1 MSGTTQ
7 VTELSVARRRLAVDS
22 IGIWVLAIVIGTI
35 FGFTAREGGL
45 SLIETAAFSSIL
57 FAGAAQ
63 FAAVGLLAVAAP
75 WSSIVL
81 LVWLLNARHFLYAA
95 SIAPH
100 TTHLPRR
107 MRAGL
112 AYLLTDEAF
121 ALTSAHIARL
131 GRFDLAGGWYAGAS
145 IFVPWNLA
153 TIAGWLAGAALPEP
167 GTIGLDV
174 MFPASMAGLAVGLV
188 RDRAA
193 LIALIT
199 GGAAAVAAAIL
210 INPSAAA
217 MIGGLIGPLVGIA
230 LTQRERSQREG
241 EAR

>member
-1 MSGTTQ
+1 MSDA
-7 VTELSVARRRLAVDS
+7 VKSDLRIARRRLAIDS

-45 SLIETAAFSSIL
+45 SLVETAAFSAVL

-75 WSSIVL
+75 WGSIVL

-95 SIAPH
+95 SIAPYAAA
-100 TTHLPRR
+100 LPRR
-107 MRAGL
+107 IRAGL
-112 AYLLTDEAF
+112 AFLLTDEAF
-121 ALTSAHIARL
+121 ALTSAHVARL
-131 GRFDLAGGWYAGAS
+131 GRIDLLGAWYAGLS

-153 TIAGWLAGAALPEP
+153 TLAGWLAGAALPEP
-167 GTIGLDV
+167 RTIGLDV

-217 MIGGLIGPLVGIA
+217 MIGGLVGPLVGIA
-230 LTQRERSQREG
+230 LTQRGRSESEG
-241 EAR
+241 AAR

>member
-1 MSGTTQ
+1 MSGADANQ
-7 VTELSVARRRLAVDS
+7 LRAARRRLAIDS

-45 SLIETAAFSSIL
+45 SLIETAAFSAFL

-75 WSSIVL
+75 WASIVL

-95 SIAPH
+95 SVAPH
-100 TTHLPRR
+100 AAALPRR
-107 MRAGL
+107 VRAGL

-121 ALTSAHIARL
+121 ALTSAHVARL
-131 GRFDLAGGWYAGAS
+131 GRMDLSGAWYAGFA

-153 TIAGWLAGAALPEP
+153 TLAGWLAGAALPDP
-167 GTIGLDV
+167 ATIGLDV
-174 MFPASMAGLAVGLV
+174 AFPASMAGLAVGLV

-193 LIALIT
+193 LVALVA
-199 GGAAAVAAAIL
+199 GSAAAVGSALL
-210 INPSAAA
+210 INASAAV
-217 MIGGLIGPLVGIA
+217 MIGGLLGPLVGLA
-230 LTQRERSQREG
+230 VANRRRATR
-241 EAR
+241 

>member
-1 MSGTTQ
+1 MSGADANQ
-7 VTELSVARRRLAVDS
+7 LRAARRRLAIDS

-45 SLIETAAFSSIL
+45 SLIETAAFSAFL

-75 WSSIVL
+75 WASIVL

-100 TTHLPRR
+100 AAALPRR
-107 MRAGL
+107 VRAGL

-121 ALTSAHIARL
+121 ALTSAHVARL
-131 GRFDLAGGWYAGAS
+131 GRMDLSGAWYAGFA

-153 TIAGWLAGAALPEP
+153 TLAGWLAGAALPDP
-167 GTIGLDV
+167 ATIGLDV
-174 MFPASMAGLAVGLV
+174 AFPASMAGLAVGLV

-193 LIALIT
+193 FVALVA
-199 GGAAAVAAAIL
+199 GSAAAVGSALL
-210 INPSAAA
+210 INASAAV
-217 MIGGLIGPLVGIA
+217 MIGGLLGPLVGLA
-230 LTQRERSQREG
+230 VANRRRATR
-241 EAR
+241 

>member
-1 MSGTTQ
+1 MSGADANQ
-7 VTELSVARRRLAVDS
+7 LRAARRRLAIDS

-45 SLIETAAFSSIL
+45 SLIETAAFSAFL

-75 WSSIVL
+75 WASIVL

-100 TTHLPRR
+100 AAALPRR
-107 MRAGL
+107 VRAGL

-121 ALTSAHIARL
+121 ALTSAHVARL
-131 GRFDLAGGWYAGAS
+131 GRMDLSGAWYAGFA

-153 TIAGWLAGAALPEP
+153 TLAGWLAGAALPDP
-167 GTIGLDV
+167 ATIGLDV
-174 MFPASMAGLAVGLV
+174 AFPASMAGLAVGLV

-193 LIALIT
+193 LVALVS
-199 GGAAAVAAAIL
+199 GSAAAVGSALL
-210 INPSAAA
+210 INASAAV
-217 MIGGLIGPLVGIA
+217 MIGGLLGPLVGLA
-230 LTQRERSQREG
+230 VANRRRATR
-241 EAR
+241 

>member
-1 MSGTTQ
+1 MSGADANQ
-7 VTELSVARRRLAVDS
+7 LRAARRRLAIDS

-45 SLIETAAFSSIL
+45 SLIETAAFSAFL

-75 WSSIVL
+75 WASIVL

-100 TTHLPRR
+100 AAALPRR
-107 MRAGL
+107 VRAGL

-121 ALTSAHIARL
+121 ALTSAHVARL
-131 GRFDLAGGWYAGAS
+131 GRMDLSGAWYAGFA

-153 TIAGWLAGAALPEP
+153 TLAGWLAGAALPDP
-167 GTIGLDV
+167 ATIGLAV
-174 MFPASMAGLAVGLV
+174 TFPASMAGLAVGLV

-193 LIALIT
+193 LVALVA
-199 GGAAAVAAAIL
+199 GSAAAVGSALLVNA
-210 INPSAAA
+210 SAAV
-217 MIGGLIGPLVGIA
+217 MIGGLLGPLVGLVVA
-230 LTQRERSQREG
+230 NRRRATR
-241 EAR
+241 

>member
-1 MSGTTQ
+1 MSGA
-7 VTELSVARRRLAVDS
+7 VANELRAARRRLAIDS

-45 SLIETAAFSSIL
+45 SLVETAAFSAIL
-57 FAGAAQ
+57 FAGASQ

-100 TTHLPRR
+100 ASALPRR
-107 MRAGL
+107 VRAGL
-112 AYLLTDEAF
+112 AFLLTDEAF
-121 ALTSAHIARL
+121 ALTSTHIARL
-131 GRFDLAGGWYAGAS
+131 GRIDLAGAWYAGLS

-153 TIAGWLAGAALPEP
+153 TLAGWLAGAALPEP
-167 GTIGLDV
+167 STIGLDV
-174 MFPASMAGLAVGLV
+174 VFPASMAGLAVGLV

-193 LIALIT
+193 LVALLA
-199 GGAAAVAAAIL
+199 GGSAAVAASLL
-210 INPSAAA
+210 IDPSAAV
-217 MIGGLIGPLVGIA
+217 MFGGLLGPLAGLLFA
-230 LTQRERSQREG
+230 PRNR
-241 EAR
+241 AAA

>member
-1 MSGTTQ
+1 MSGADANQ
-7 VTELSVARRRLAVDS
+7 LRAARRRLAIDS

-45 SLIETAAFSSIL
+45 SLIETAAFSAFL

-75 WSSIVL
+75 WASIVL

-100 TTHLPRR
+100 AAALPRR
-107 MRAGL
+107 VRAGL

-121 ALTSAHIARL
+121 ALTSAHVARL
-131 GRFDLAGGWYAGAS
+131 GRMDLSGAWYAGFA

-153 TIAGWLAGAALPEP
+153 TLAGWLAGAALPDP
-167 GTIGLDV
+167 ATIGLDV
-174 MFPASMAGLAVGLV
+174 AFPASMAGLAVGLV

-193 LIALIT
+193 LVALVA
-199 GGAAAVAAAIL
+199 GSAAAVGSALL
-210 INPSAAA
+210 INASAAV
-217 MIGGLIGPLVGIA
+217 MIGGLLGPLVGLA
-230 LTQRERSQREG
+230 VANRRRATR
-241 EAR
+241 